1 MIHILRII
9 FIADFLRMICNMIL
23 SIRNNEY
30 DCKAMTRVKIEA
42 IVDVVAAVLTFI
54 LCLNMNAQKNSHI
67 LRRLFF
73 KK

>member
-9 FIADFLRMICNMIL
+9 FTVDFLRMVCNMIL

-54 LCLNMNAQKNSHI
+54 L
-67 LRRLFF
+67 
-73 KK
+73 